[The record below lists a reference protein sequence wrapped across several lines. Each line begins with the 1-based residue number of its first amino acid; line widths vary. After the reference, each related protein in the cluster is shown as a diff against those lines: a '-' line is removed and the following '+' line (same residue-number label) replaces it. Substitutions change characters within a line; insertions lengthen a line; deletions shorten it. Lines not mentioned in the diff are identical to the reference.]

1 MAPLVTLCEPLP
13 MFTPGLTSA
22 PMFAFELLTPTFAST
37 PTFGFTLRL
46 RVPDEVLSVP
56 LEDVPDALGLE
67 DDLLLEVEGLLE
79 VPESIAFSSVE
90 LELDDEGL
98 ADCAPR
104 SMSMLP
110 ELDELL
116 EGARAAPFRLMSV
129 LDELDE
135 GGVDEEAPAPFRLMS
150 VELDELEPGVLPE
163 IDPFTPEWMSVVEDE
178 LAPGT
183 TATPGATSVVVTLL
197 LPCASGTL
205 GMQPEG
211 CVLAASMHF
220 GCPEGR
226 VTVYVSA
233 RAAPKAA
240 SIEAARRLIVR
251 LLRFISF
258 PPFLN

>member
-1 MAPLVTLCEPLP
+1 
-13 MFTPGLTSA
+13 
-22 PMFAFELLTPTFAST
+22 
-37 PTFGFTLRL
+37 
-46 RVPDEVLSVP
+46 
-56 LEDVPDALGLE
+56 
-67 DDLLLEVEGLLE
+67 
-79 VPESIAFSSVE
+79 
-90 LELDDEGL
+90 
-98 ADCAPR
+98 
-104 SMSMLP
+104 
-110 ELDELL
+110 
-116 EGARAAPFRLMSV
+116 
-129 LDELDE
+129 
-135 GGVDEEAPAPFRLMS
+135 
-150 VELDELEPGVLPE
+150 VLPE
-163 IDPFTPEWMSVVEDE
+163 IDPFTPEWISVVEDE

-211 CVLAASMHF
+211 CVLDASMHF

-240 SIEAARRLIVR
+240 SIEAARRLIVK

>member
-1 MAPLVTLCEPLP
+1 
-13 MFTPGLTSA
+13 
-22 PMFAFELLTPTFAST
+22 
-37 PTFGFTLRL
+37 
-46 RVPDEVLSVP
+46 
-56 LEDVPDALGLE
+56 
-67 DDLLLEVEGLLE
+67 
-79 VPESIAFSSVE
+79 
-90 LELDDEGL
+90 
-98 ADCAPR
+98 
-104 SMSMLP
+104 MSMLV

-129 LDELDE
+129 LDELDD
-135 GGVDEEAPAPFRLMS
+135 GRVDEAAPAPFRLMS
-150 VELDELEPGVLPE
+150 VELDELEPGMLPE

-183 TATPGATSVVVTLL
+183 TATPGATSVVVTLP
-197 LPCASGTL
+197 PCASGTL

-226 VTVYVSA
+226 VTEYVSA
-233 RAAPKAA
+233 RATPKAA
-240 SIEAARRLIVR
+240 SIEAARRLIVK